1 MPTSFHPTRPAAAAW
16 LALTLAGACL
26 NAQAGVSIASTTDT
40 VAGRAAY
47 TSAGTTQ
54 TQFDWNAA
62 YAAPNFTPGSLGS
75 ALTLGSYSTPP
86 LPDGTTNMVV
96 GANPGANLVLGNWID
111 GDVFDTVGTAAAADL
126 AINGVE
132 SFNLLFGRGH
142 QSIGLAIASGTGN
155 LPREYDLTGATF
167 LFSAFDDGGALLGSA
182 TLILQSGS
190 PQRVWMTLNADSEFR
205 RIEVRELGASSIA
218 DQYFSNIYTSVQPVS
233 AVPEPGSLLLIGLGL
248 GALALRATAKLTP
261 APARPSRTHSAP

>member
-1 MPTSFHPTRPAAAAW
+1 MPAHAHPTHSAVAL
-16 LALTLAGACL
+16 LALAGACL
-26 NAQAGVSIASTTDT
+26 DAQAGLSIATTTDT

-47 TSAGTTQ
+47 TSAATTQ

-75 ALTLGSYSTPP
+75 LLNLGSYSTPP
-86 LPDGTTNMVV
+86 LPDGTVNTVAGIN
-96 GANPGANLVLGNWID
+96 AGANLALGNWID
-111 GDVFDTVGTAAAADL
+111 GDVFDGAGPTAAADL
-126 AINGVE
+126 ALNGVE

-155 LPREYDLTGATF
+155 LPREYDLSGATF
-167 LFSAFDDGGALLGSA
+167 LFSAFDGGGALVGSA
-182 TLILQSGS
+182 TLVLQSGA

-218 DQYFSNIYTSVQPVS
+218 DQYFSNIYASVQPVS

-248 GALALRATAKLTP
+248 GAIALRAAK
-261 APARPSRTHSAP
+261 RRG